1 MLLQLAAVGITQR
14 AGASDRPG
22 PATASTA
29 TASTATAP
37 PATAAT
43 EEPEPPPAGFTPSGA
58 PVEPP
63 APVAAPSAAVATPI
77 GDPGPL
83 PEALP
88 PADPSGSELDL
99 FRLDAALNA
108 AVVTA
113 SGGAA
118 EERSTALANV
128 VIVSRADILS
138 RGYRSV
144 AEILA
149 DVPGLYVIDDFVMPS
164 LAVRGVNGGLAA
176 GTRIVKVMINGQ
188 VVGFRPELSAFLGP
202 ELVPLDAIERVE
214 IAKGPLSSLYGANA
228 FLATVNV
235 ITRRGSPGQGG
246 GQGGDPGGGHG
257 LVGELNGRLN
267 VINGNAGG
275 GGSMMLSYRG
285 EHGWLLG
292 SVSGERNDR
301 SGILLP
307 RSFAG
312 QSLDRS
318 LFSKKTQADLSTP
331 VSAFVNAGWS
341 SERLGTLAAQLGLQ
355 RLDSVNNFRLNSL
368 LTDASRVVINNL
380 YASLRYDKAWQRG
393 LLALEAGYATGRPD
407 REYSLELTGNPK
419 YTYRP
424 NYDYHSANLHAEG
437 GYDPLQE
444 RLQLR
449 AGFDFEFARET
460 PLYYTQTFHVREGS
474 RLPGE
479 TTDLIGADQT
489 RRQDYYGLG
498 AYVRLLSSP
507 SPRLPGLRFSADVRA
522 DKIWFGP
529 IEFEPQ
535 LSARAGVAYK
545 FSPRLATKLFGG
557 RAFQT
562 PSGSLLFGFPGF
574 GNANNVIGNANRAG
588 AEPLRPQVV
597 DSVEAALSGTPLR
610 QLALEASFYYQRL
623 QDKIEFVQVGPDF
636 FAANRGTQHSV
647 GFEASAQ
654 TSVGRFTGYLW
665 GAFNRAVGQSAE
677 NPPQLYP
684 NIVAAAG
691 IDIDVPEAYAHL
703 HARAKVV
710 GPRGPSQSNI
720 YLNNGEPYQLAPYVT
735 MDVTLSTKGLHLFGP
750 RTETRLLASARNV
763 TDSRWIEP
771 GFGGIDLPN
780 VGQTYFFECKQT
792 F

>member
-1 MLLQLAAVGITQR
+1 MIFSTNLKRFTLLLQLAAVGFPQR
-14 AGASDRPG
+14 VGAGDGPG
-22 PATASTA
+22 PVTLSPSGA
-29 TASTATAP
+29 AP
-37 PATAAT
+37 

-63 APVAAPSAAVATPI
+63 LPVAAPSAAAATPPLA
-77 GDPGPL
+77 DPGPL
-83 PEALP
+83 PESLP

-113 SGGAA
+113 SGGAE

-128 VIVSRADILS
+128 VTVSRADILA

-202 ELVPLDAIERVE
+202 ELLPLDAIERVE

-235 ITRRGSPGQGG
+235 ITRRGSVGQGG
-246 GQGGDPGGGHG
+246 GQGGGQG
-257 LVGELNGRLN
+257 LAGELNGRLN

-275 GGSMMLSYRG
+275 GGSMMLSYRS
-285 EHGWLLG
+285 ERGWLLG

-312 QSLDRS
+312 QTLDRD
-318 LFSKKTQADLSTP
+318 LLTRQTQADLAAP

-355 RLDSVNNFRLNSL
+355 RLDAVSNFRLNSL

-380 YASLRYDKAWQRG
+380 YAGLRYDKAWQRG
-393 LLALEAGYATGRPD
+393 LLTLEAGYATGRPD

-424 NYDYHSANLHAEG
+424 SYDYHSANLHAEG

-449 AGFDFEFARET
+449 AGFDLEFARET
-460 PLYYTQTFHVREGS
+460 PLYYTQTFRVREGS
-474 RLPGE
+474 RMPGE
-479 TTDLIGADQT
+479 TTDLIGEDQA

-507 SPRLPGLRFSADVRA
+507 SRRLPGLRFSADVRA

-535 LSARAGVAYK
+535 LSARAGLAYK

-574 GNANNVIGNANRAG
+574 GNANNVIGNANRGG

-623 QDKIEFVQVGPDF
+623 QDKIEFLQVGPDF

-665 GAFNRAVGQSAE
+665 GAFNWSVGQRAE
-677 NPPQLYP
+677 NPPPLYP

-720 YLNNGEPYQLAPYVT
+720 YLNNGEPYQLASYVT

-750 RTETRLLASARNV
+750 RSETRLLASARNV

>member
-1 MLLQLAAVGITQR
+1 MLLQLAAAGIPQR
-14 AGASDRPG
+14 AGAGDRPG
-22 PATASTA
+22 PATPSP
-29 TASTATAP
+29 SSVLP
-37 PATAAT
+37 

-63 APVAAPSAAVATPI
+63 APVAAPSVAVPPLPLADPAAV
-77 GDPGPL
+77 
-83 PEALP
+83 PEAMP

-113 SGGAA
+113 SGGAE

-128 VIVSRADILS
+128 VTVSRADILA

-202 ELVPLDAIERVE
+202 ELLPLDAIERVE

-235 ITRRGSPGQGG
+235 ITRRGAAGQSASQGG
-246 GQGGDPGGGHG
+246 GQG
-257 LVGELNGRLN
+257 LSGELNGRLN

-275 GGSMMLSYRG
+275 GGSMMLGYRS
-285 EHGWLLG
+285 ERAWLLG

-312 QSLDRS
+312 QTLDRT
-318 LFSKKTQADLSTP
+318 LFTRQTQADLAAP

-341 SERLGTLAAQLGLQ
+341 SERLGTLAAQVGLQ
-355 RLDSVNNFRLNSL
+355 RLDAVSNFRLNSL
-368 LTDASRVVINNL
+368 LTDASRVVINNV

-424 NYDYHSANLHAEG
+424 RYDYHSANLHAEG

-449 AGFDFEFARET
+449 AGFDLEFARET
-460 PLYYTQTFHVREGS
+460 PLYYTQTFRVREGS
-474 RLPGE
+474 RMPGE
-479 TTDLIGADQT
+479 TTDLIGEAQA

-507 SPRLPGLRFSADVRA
+507 SRRLPGLRFSADVRA

-535 LSARAGVAYK
+535 LSARAGIAYK

-574 GNANNVIGNANRAG
+574 GNANNVIGNANLGG

-623 QDKIEFVQVGPDF
+623 QDKIEFLQVGPDL

-665 GAFNRAVGQSAE
+665 GAFNWAVGQSAE
-677 NPPQLYP
+677 NPPPLYP

-720 YLNNGEPYQLAPYVT
+720 YLNNGEPYRLAPYVT
-735 MDVTLSTKGLHLFGP
+735 MDVTLSTKGLHVFGP
-750 RTETRLLASARNV
+750 HSETRFLASARNV